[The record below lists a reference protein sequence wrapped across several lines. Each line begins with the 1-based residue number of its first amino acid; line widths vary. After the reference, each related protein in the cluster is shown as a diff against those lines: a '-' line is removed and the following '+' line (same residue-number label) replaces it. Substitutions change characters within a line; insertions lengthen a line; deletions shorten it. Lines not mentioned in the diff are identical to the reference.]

1 MSDNINMKN
10 MAKDAERQQGVPKNI
25 PPELVPVYDWWVKD
39 GKSTIATIVV
49 VGMIAGAFY
58 GVKGW
63 FKSRDAA
70 ANAAVTQ
77 AYSSQVNVSDLEAS
91 VAQYGSTKVGVPLK
105 LRLASEYYDS
115 GVYDKALATYDEII
129 ANNAS
134 SASYIDIAVIGRAYA
149 LEGLKR
155 YDDAQKAYDDFV
167 KDESNA
173 SSYLALTAKI
183 GAIRCRVLVKQND
196 ASFAKERD
204 AAVKELEDL
213 KKNEKGI
220 EEIRIDNLI
229 STLKRFDAKRFEKD
243 LLRASDAAKLLTNDD
258 LFKLADAVDEKPA
271 EKKEEKKAD
280 VPEKNNK

>member
-115 GVYDKALATYDEII
+115 GVYDKALATYDEVI

-183 GAIRCRVLVKQND
+183 GAIRCRVLAKQND

-280 VPEKNNK
+280 VPEKK

>member
-115 GVYDKALATYDEII
+115 GVYDKALATYDEVI

-173 SSYLALTAKI
+173 SSSLVLTAKI
-183 GAIRCRVLVKQND
+183 GAIRCRVLAKQND

-280 VPEKNNK
+280 VPEKK

>member
-115 GVYDKALATYDEII
+115 GVYDKALATYNEII

-183 GAIRCRVLVKQND
+183 GAIRCRVLAKQND

-229 STLKRFDAKRFEKD
+229 STIKRFDAKRFEKD

-271 EKKEEKKAD
+271 EKKEEKKAET
-280 VPEKNNK
+280 PTKK

>member
-183 GAIRCRVLVKQND
+183 GAIRCRVLAKQND